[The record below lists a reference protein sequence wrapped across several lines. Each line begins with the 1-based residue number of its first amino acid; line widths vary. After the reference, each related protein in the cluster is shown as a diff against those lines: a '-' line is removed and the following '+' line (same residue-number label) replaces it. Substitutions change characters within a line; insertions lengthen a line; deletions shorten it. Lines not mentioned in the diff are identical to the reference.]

1 MVVQKSTSMRYGS
14 LLLIILLFSC
24 GVKKIDEAMGR
35 SILKKIHREG
45 AKQGLSCI
53 DSWSSLKLHQ
63 KIIAEQK
70 IAEAQGYLFLRSEPG
85 SKAYNEILAECIG
98 TAKIIK
104 PLNNQKKK
112 SKRRR

>member
-1 MVVQKSTSMRYGS
+1 MVVQKPMSMRYGS
-14 LLLIILLFSC
+14 LLFIILLFSC
-24 GVKKIDEAMGR
+24 GVKKIDEAIGR

-70 IAEAQGYLFLRSEPG
+70 IAEARWYLFLRSEPG
-85 SKAYNEILAECIG
+85 SKAHNEILAECIS

-104 PLNNQKKK
+104 PLNKKK
-112 SKRRR
+112 RKRRR